1 MRANEQYHCNFSKKK
16 EYADKMADRKISAS
30 LLGLHKLP
38 SFDTRV
44 QPIPKRLSTD

>member
-16 EYADKMADRKISAS
+16 EYGDKMADRKISAS

-44 QPIPKRLSTD
+44 PPIPKRLSSD